1 MCARITH
8 GPHGNWMYTG
18 YFDKCTK
25 YKELGLVPVSIAI
38 RTPPYILDLR
48 YPKLAP
54 TPELFFEWKYG
65 NHRGDNAYYTK
76 RFVEEVL
83 GKFKDPAEA
92 LNELCQMA
100 GTSHDRIILLCY
112 EKPGQFC
119 HRHLVANW
127 IGKTFCEEINMEKYN
142 GRTSKAPLAR
152 LCK

>member
-1 MCARITH
+1 MCARNNR

-18 YFDKCTK
+18 YFDNCTK

-127 IGKTFCEEINMEKYN
+127 IGKNILRRNQHGEIQWTNKQSAA
-142 GRTSKAPLAR
+142 G
-152 LCK
+152 